1 MKKDI
6 KGRMVTYVMAGIYAV
21 AGLGVGV
28 IAAKLLKESKSQYI
42 MIAIVIAFALL
53 FGTGVIIHESG
64 HLIFGLLS
72 GYKFVSFRI
81 GNIMLIK
88 KNGRFTWKKFS
99 IAGTGGQC
107 LLSPPDMKDGRI
119 PYTMYNF
126 GGALMN
132 LVTAAVA
139 YIISISVSSQ
149 VVSSFI
155 MMYVILSAAMAITN
169 GIPLRNEQIANDGYN
184 AISLGKNKEAL
195 RSFWLQLKI
204 NSMLADDIML
214 KDMPEEWFHMPS
226 DEELKNNMIAVEG
239 VFYCNYLM
247 ANMKFEETEKEIKEL
262 LDKKTAI
269 AGVHR
274 SMLVCDLVYCMI
286 IRQASKEDIDRLL
299 NNEQKKFM
307 DAMASYPSIIRTWY
321 AYEKVILGDENKAKS
336 RMEQFEKNAKS
347 YPYEADLISERSLME
362 ML

>member
-1 MKKDI
+1 
-6 KGRMVTYVMAGIYAV
+6 
-21 AGLGVGV
+21 
-28 IAAKLLKESKSQYI
+28 
-42 MIAIVIAFALL
+42 
-53 FGTGVIIHESG
+53 
-64 HLIFGLLS
+64 
-72 GYKFVSFRI
+72 
-81 GNIMLIK
+81 
-88 KNGRFTWKKFS
+88 
-99 IAGTGGQC
+99 
-107 LLSPPDMKDGRI
+107 
-119 PYTMYNF
+119 
-126 GGALMN
+126 
-132 LVTAAVA
+132 
-139 YIISISVSSQ
+139 
-149 VVSSFI
+149 
-155 MMYVILSAAMAITN
+155 
-169 GIPLRNEQIANDGYN
+169 
-184 AISLGKNKEAL
+184 
-195 RSFWLQLKI
+195 
-204 NSMLADDIML
+204 MLADDIML

-336 RMEQFEKNAKS
+336 RMEQFEKTAKS
-347 YPYEADLISERSLME
+347 YPYKADLISERNLME